1 MAVTGVNNY
10 SNIYTNAYTGNIQKN
25 NAKETTEKQVVE
37 QTEDVKTGT
46 TRKTA
51 ADELSYLSK
60 KFDNYSFV
68 SANYSP
74 GMKYGKSTTT
84 NVAIFPQFL
93 TKMAND
99 SDLED
104 EYIKEIGN
112 MKKLDEQFA
121 KQQADI
127 GWRVEQGW
135 AIDKDGNISSW
146 AIGHKDS
153 KVKSFLQ
160 NMSEKAE
167 EILQKQ
173 LEKAKDTK
181 EEKRSIMQKKCIALR
196 EPCVCQMKSMP
207 SSDLKEYSVR
217 LTAMQILIQKLQNLA
232 SLLIVTELPHS
243 LQS

>member
-1 MAVTGVNNY
+1 
-10 SNIYTNAYTGNIQKN
+10 
-25 NAKETTEKQVVE
+25 
-37 QTEDVKTGT
+37 
-46 TRKTA
+46 
-51 ADELSYLSK
+51 
-60 KFDNYSFV
+60 
-68 SANYSP
+68 
-74 GMKYGKSTTT
+74 MKYGKSTTT

-112 MKKLDEQFA
+112 MKKIDEQFA

-196 EPCVCQMKSMP
+196 ELCVCQMKSMP

-232 SLLIVTELPHS
+232 SLLIVTELQHS
-243 LQS
+243 MQS